1 MRPKLPL
8 KPDPHHGAAEAETL
22 HSQLWRGLN
31 ASRFTADSPHAF
43 FLGRQFW
50 HLVVFLAQTAQNID
64 IEGLTSLRCP
74 DLAAKY

>member
-1 MRPKLPL
+1 L

-31 ASRFTADSPHAF
+31 ASRFTADPPPAF
-43 FLGRQFW
+43 FLGRPLW
-50 HLVVFLAQTAQNID
+50 NLVVFFAQTAQNID

-74 DLAAKY
+74 DRAAKY